1 MTEQQQPA
9 ASGPTAPQPHPR
21 LRELEVLVGT
31 WDLTGHDLDGGSAFT
46 GTVTRRWLPGGYFL
60 VQEMRIDDEDS
71 AGAEYIGYDY
81 AQDSLRSMFFSTEG
95 PGPFCSSRSSTCGRS
110 TMTPS
115 PSGTASGTL
124 RHASPVT
131 STAAPASSTGSGSG
145 PAAATTRPRRADPSA
160 AEPA

>member
-60 VQEMRIDDEDS
+60 VQEMRIDNEDS
-71 AGAEYIGYDY
+71 AGAEYIGYDF

-95 PGPFCSSRSSTCGRS
+95 PGPFCPFALEYVWQIDDDTLTIWHGERD
-110 TMTPS
+110 S
-115 PSGTASGTL
+115 PARFTGHIDRGAGIIDGQWEWPGGGYHATA
-124 RHASPVT
+124 
-131 STAAPASSTGSGSG
+131 
-145 PAAATTRPRRADPSA
+145 TRQPD
-160 AEPA
+160 